1 MRYRENPVALLLIP
15 LAIILGGGA
24 VAAAVVTKKKKA
36 PAAAPPEPSYPYASQ
51 PGLAPSVP
59 PSGKAD
65 PAAQMK
71 QFQEKYGSMLPS
83 AASAAKKAYE
93 MFTSPPST
101 AKKISEATKETAEQ
115 KSAIDKLNLEIKS
128 TGGKLPKGEDI
139 PGPEEMP
146 ADSEALPQS
155 PAKVGTKEAATG
167 VSAAATGAKILG
179 VGLGTVAIVGVAVA
193 VAVAGFEAFR
203 SQQKQLKKTHQ
214 DYKLWRAMAVQYVN
228 QANDTKKNIAAV
240 QAEIDFMKQAIP
252 KMQAALA

>member
-1 MRYRENPVALLLIP
+1 MQYKENPVALLLIP

-24 VAAAVVTKKKKA
+24 VAAAVVAKKKKA
-36 PAAAPPEPSYPYASQ
+36 PTDVPTEPSYPYAPQ

-101 AKKISEATKETAEQ
+101 PDKINEAAKKTAEQ
-115 KSAIDKLNLEIKS
+115 EAAIEKVNVEIKS
-128 TGGKLPKGEDI
+128 TGKLPKGEDI
-139 PGPEEMP
+139 PGPEAMP
-146 ADSEALPQS
+146 ADSEATPQS
-155 PAKVGTKEAATG
+155 PAQPSVKTAATG

-179 VGLGTVAIVGVAVA
+179 VGLGTVALIGVGVAV
-193 VAVAGFEAFR
+193 VVAGFEAFR
-203 SQQKQLKKTHQ
+203 SQQKQLKKTHD
-214 DYKLWRAMAVQYVN
+214 DYKLWRAMAVQYVK
-228 QANDTKKNIAAV
+228 QKTEVGKNTAAI
-240 QAEIDFMKQAIP
+240 QSEIDFMQQAIP
-252 KMQAALA
+252 KMRAALA